1 MGLILTDGQK
11 NAVMKALYWYYGDRE
26 KNIFVVAGVAGSG
39 KSTTVSTMVETLGLQ
54 KYQVLYATYTGKA
67 ASVLRMKGCLANTIH
82 RTFYVTR
89 QDPGGKVFFIKK
101 KSLPST
107 IKLIVIDE
115 LSMVNAKLMEDIIS
129 FGIPVIGIG
138 DPLQLP
144 PMYGENPY
152 IQNYDVFLDQVMRQQ
167 GTSGILDLAMMAR
180 RQEEIPV
187 GQYKES
193 RVITLSKLHD
203 IEKYDVVLCWR
214 NSTRRELNNLIRK
227 KLGRTTKY
235 PVKGEKLICL
245 KNNYVHIRDYQED
258 IPIML
263 VNGLGLVNCSDAK
276 YDEEDG
282 YLKMKY
288 ATPFM
293 LDNPFETRVSTKLF
307 DAEVEGLD
315 VPDTAFTDIPE
326 DVAVLS
332 YGYANTTHKSQGSEW
347 PNVLCLDEFKGSKDM
362 YYRFLYTQIT
372 RAKNSVTIVKM
383 F

>member
-1 MGLILTDGQK
+1 MPVLPA
-11 NAVMKALYWYYGDRE
+11 AVD
-26 KNIFVVAGVAGSG
+26 
-39 KSTTVSTMVETLGLQ
+39 KSTTVSTMVDTLGLQ

-82 RTFYVTR
+82 RTFYITR
-89 QDPGGKVFFIKK
+89 QDPGGKVYFIKK

-115 LSMVNAKLMEDIIS
+115 LSMVNAKIMEDIIS
-129 FGIPVIGIG
+129 FGIPIIGIG

-180 RQEEIPV
+180 RQEDIPV

-193 RVITLSKLHD
+193 KVITLSQLHD
-203 IEKYDVVLCWR
+203 IEKYDMVLCWR

-227 KLGRTTKY
+227 KLGYTTKY

-245 KNNYVHIRDYQED
+245 KNNYVHMREYQED

-263 VNGLGLVNCSDAK
+263 VNGLGAINCEDSVLDP
-276 YDEEDG
+276 DDG
-282 YLKMKY
+282 YLRMKY
-288 ATPFM
+288 APNF
-293 LDNPFETRVSTKLF
+293 LLNNPFDTRVTTKLF
-307 DAEVEGLD
+307 DAEFEGH
-315 VPDTAFTDIPE
+315 DIPDGSFSDIPD

-332 YGYANTTHKSQGSEW
+332 YGYTNTTHKSQGSEW
-347 PNVLCLDEFKGSKDM
+347 PNVLYLDEFKGSKDM
-362 YYRFLYTQIT
+362 YYRILYTGIT
-372 RAKNSVTIVKM
+372 RAKSSITVVKGI
-383 F
+383 